1 MKNIAVIIL
10 LFFLQSC
17 NSSYSV
23 TADITI
29 VISSVESQSD
39 GTIAVSCKS
48 ESDSAL
54 YYYIGLESE
63 IDGRWQ
69 EVIIDVSKAGDPK
82 SARLLKIMPGE
93 VRTTSFYP
101 NDKLASFS
109 KQLKRF
115 RFKINF
121 GTEVELV
128 DRCLYSSA
136 FELRKLSN

>member
-1 MKNIAVIIL
+1 MKNIAVVIL
-10 LFFLQSC
+10 LIFFQSC
-17 NSSYSV
+17 NSSESV
-23 TADITI
+23 TTDRTI

-48 ESDSAL
+48 ESDSVL

-69 EVIIDVSKAGDPK
+69 EVVIDVSKAGDPK

-93 VRTTSFYP
+93 VRTISFNP
-101 NDKLASFS
+101 NDKLASFA
-109 KQLKRF
+109 KQPNRF
-115 RFKINF
+115 KFKINF
-121 GTEVELV
+121 GTEAGLV
-128 DRCLYSSA
+128 DRSVYSSA